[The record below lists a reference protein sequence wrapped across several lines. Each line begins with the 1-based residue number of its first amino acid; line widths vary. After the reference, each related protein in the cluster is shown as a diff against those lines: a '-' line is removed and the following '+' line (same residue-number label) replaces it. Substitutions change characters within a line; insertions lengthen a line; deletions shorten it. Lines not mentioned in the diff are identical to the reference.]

1 MINKISE
8 REIGVQPEG
17 GRAKQPDTDYYLDLS
32 PKW

>member
-8 REIGVQPEG
+8 REIGDQPK
-17 GRAKQPDTDYYLDLS
+17 AQKTKQPATDSYLDLS